1 MKKIMTFIVSA
12 FFLTACSSQTNDKAV
27 SEPIEQTPTEP
38 VFMEYSADEF
48 TDISVN
54 VSKQDTPP
62 PAAIQEYDLSDITF
76 GEKLPPCHLPEN
88 RKEYLG
94 ELVRNQME
102 GGSLKGL
109 EQYLE
114 IYKDSFDTPC
124 SPNIKAAAFD
134 GERVYYIVDYDYH
147 HYRNCTHCFDIYSY
161 DPKTAENKCVFEY
174 SDVSQYIDPLQ
185 LKWHDGSLWLSGN
198 DSTDAAIY
206 RVDMEAGKLAD
217 AKTFADCY
225 YVSFNEHSGDKLIAE
240 VNTNRCE
247 LWERSDETKEWEMI
261 HSGGDFPSMYCGEIV
276 SENVADRELTVECSS
291 FKLNT
296 GLRKGTLEAA
306 SQNNLS
312 FITVDSVSSFLYT
325 YNLPEK
331 ERYILD
337 LTAIGESIHVY
348 PLGDNVILKQGD
360 GYFAYVIPKLGAVFN
375 LMNSA
380 ISDPMDPKTGEVAYS
395 AIYGGKA
402 ALLKTAE
409 PKNAIYSSD
418 KIDFTPSEDPLLK
431 KLLIIEE

>member
-1 MKKIMTFIVSA
+1 MKKFITFIVSA

-54 VSKQDTPP
+54 VNKQDTSP

-76 GEKLPPCHLPEN
+76 GKKLPTCHLPEN
-88 RKEYLG
+88 RKEHFF
-94 ELVRNQME
+94 EMTVEHINEEERN
-102 GGSLKGL
+102 K
-109 EQYLE
+109 QYLE
-114 IYKDSFDTPC
+114 KYKDSFDTPC
-124 SPNIKAAAFD
+124 SPNITAAAFD

-147 HYRNCTHCFDIYSY
+147 SFANCTHCFDIYSY
-161 DPKTAENKCVFEY
+161 DPKTGENKCVFEY

-206 RVDMEAGKLAD
+206 RVDMETGKLAD
-217 AKTFADCY
+217 AKTFSDCF
-225 YVSFNEHSGDKLIAE
+225 YVSFYEYGGDRLIAE
-240 VNTNRCE
+240 VYPDNFE
-247 LWERSDETKEWEMI
+247 LWERSDETKEWDMI
-261 HSGGDFPSMYCGEIV
+261 YSGENSPKMYCGEIV

-306 SQNNLS
+306 SQNNLT